1 MAAFQDSVQSSLS
14 SSSTNGQQQ
23 NQALQS
29 TNNEML
35 VDIIND
41 CTIAIGIV
49 STLYVFNIE
58 QTSSMERS
66 SSAVVKLLVRINGI
80 QNEDELITAIK
91 LYKSGI
97 LIAGYNNGYIR
108 TFFIDNDEDNIN
120 NNSNSGSKRKG
131 EMIDFIQIH
140 TAPVKR
146 IDIMM
151 IKNQIMV
158 KFQSGS
164 ICVIDDISN
173 LSSSVCNRYKFPQQI
188 TNSVF
193 CDQYSDYDGCNSKS
207 QLLNESAIVKIHAS
221 TQSSLQDYY
230 YYENQHGDSSS
241 TQKRQQYISMGSG
254 PMINCS
260 TAVQSESL
268 SVDRVQSM
276 VSNAV
281 SGIFGRFSSSLA
293 GVGGSLGIDRLS
305 SSSGGVIS
313 NNINN
318 NRLDQTGGSSTQRYS
333 VKLLQSDFVL
343 DGHDGRSIQYATQS
357 ADGRF
362 IAMNDTMGR
371 ILIYDV
377 KLNLIVQMIKGYRDA
392 QIGFIQSSSS
402 SSKSQIQLVV
412 YVQARCQIDVFKYP
426 FRQKLQSLRTE
437 LTNLKMVQNHKSVL
451 FFDSQNG
458 AMYYLRF
465 ADAG

>member
-1 MAAFQDSVQSSLS
+1 MAAFQDSVQSSS

-23 NQALQS
+23 NQSLQS

-35 VDIIND
+35 VDIINE

-66 SSAVVKLLVRINGI
+66 SSAMVKLLVRINGI

-108 TFFIDNDEDNIN
+108 TFFIDSDEDHIN
-120 NNSNSGSKRKG
+120 NNSNNGSKRKG
-131 EMIDFIQIH
+131 EMIDSIQIH

-151 IKNQIMV
+151 IK
-158 KFQSGS
+158 
-164 ICVIDDISN
+164 
-173 LSSSVCNRYKFPQQI
+173 NRYKFPQQI

-193 CDQYSDYDGCNSKS
+193 CDQYSDQDGNNSKS
-207 QLLNESAIVKIHAS
+207 QLLNESAMVKIHAS
-221 TQSSLQDYY
+221 TQSSLQEYY
-230 YYENQHGDSSS
+230 YYENQHDDSSS
-241 TQKRQQYISMGSG
+241 TQKRQKYISMGSG

-333 VKLLQSDFVL
+333 VKLLQSEFVL
-343 DGHDGRSIQYATQS
+343 DGHDGRSIQYAIQS
-357 ADGRF
+357 ADCRF

-392 QIGFIQSSSS
+392 QIGFIQRS
-402 SSKSQIQLVV
+402 SSKSEIQLVV

-426 FRQKLQSLRTE
+426 FRQKLQSLRIE
-437 LTNLKMVQNHKSVL
+437 LTNLKMVQNHQSVL
-451 FFDSQNG
+451 FFDSQKG
-458 AMYYLRF
+458 ALYYLRF
-465 ADAG
+465 ADAN

>member
-14 SSSTNGQQQ
+14 TNGQQS
-23 NQALQS
+23 NQPLQS

-35 VDIIND
+35 VDIINE

-66 SSAVVKLLVRINGI
+66 SSAMVKLLVRINGI

-108 TFFIDNDEDNIN
+108 TFFIDSDEDHIN
-120 NNSNSGSKRKG
+120 NNSNNGSKRKG
-131 EMIDFIQIH
+131 EMIDSIQIH

-151 IKNQIMV
+151 IKKQILV

-173 LSSSVCNRYKFPQQI
+173 LSSSVCSRYKFPQQI
-188 TNSVF
+188 TSSVF
-193 CDQYSDYDGCNSKS
+193 CDQYSDQDGNNSKS

-230 YYENQHGDSSS
+230 YGNQHDDSSS
-241 TQKRQQYISMGSG
+241 TQKRQKYISMGSG

-276 VSNAV
+276 VTNAV
-281 SGIFGRFSSSLA
+281 SGIFGRFSSSLV
-293 GVGGSLGIDRLS
+293 GVGGSLGMNRLS

-313 NNINN
+313 NKINN
-318 NRLDQTGGSSTQRYS
+318 NRLDQTGASGAQRYS
-333 VKLLQSDFVL
+333 VKLLQSEFVL
-343 DGHDGRSIQYATQS
+343 DGHDGRSIQYAIQS
-357 ADGRF
+357 ADCRF

-392 QIGFIQSSSS
+392 QIGFIQRS
-402 SSKSQIQLVV
+402 SSKSEIQLVV
-412 YVQARCQIDVFKYP
+412 YVQARCQIDLFKYP

-451 FFDSQNG
+451 FFDNQNG
-458 AMYYLRF
+458 ALYYLRF
-465 ADAG
+465 ADAN